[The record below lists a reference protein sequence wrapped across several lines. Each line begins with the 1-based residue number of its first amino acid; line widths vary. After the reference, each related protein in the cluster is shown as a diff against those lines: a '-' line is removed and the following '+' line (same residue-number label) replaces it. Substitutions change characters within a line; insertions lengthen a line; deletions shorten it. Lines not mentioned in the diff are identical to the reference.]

1 MARRRRQSSTDPDSD
16 SPEDCETHPELSS
29 DEHSVDRTF
38 GDSLDQSPMSQ
49 DPVNS
54 ELLNISRRIA
64 SLEDLI
70 AERLRN
76 AALHEQQIH
85 RLYLELDSY
94 KSGER
99 QELLLTLVRGLLL
112 VLDDFPSIES
122 QAGSELSYLREKLLE
137 ALVAVD
143 VHVIPESIAAAD
155 SSLNQVVGFLDSDSA
170 VDVELVRDGFRFG
183 DRILRRREIRVRP
196 TGR

>member
-1 MARRRRQSSTDPDSD
+1 
-16 SPEDCETHPELSS
+16 
-29 DEHSVDRTF
+29 
-38 GDSLDQSPMSQ
+38 MSQ

-76 AALHEQQIH
+76 DALHEQQIH

>member
-76 AALHEQQIH
+76 DALHEQQIH

>member
-1 MARRRRQSSTDPDSD
+1 LARRRRQSSTDPDSN

-54 ELLNISRRIA
+54 ELLNISGRIA

-76 AALHEQQIH
+76 DALHEQQIH

>member
-76 AALHEQQIH
+76 DALHEQQIH

-143 VHVIPESIAAAD
+143 VHVISESIAAAD